1 MNQSQKHRG
10 LTVGI
15 QTLLLILVVAS
26 FAWAQNTV
34 RTADANKRGL
44 ADTSFPRAI
53 KLAENVYAFE
63 MLAPAANP
71 AAAAQQERITTNS
84 LVVITNDGVLVA
96 DGQGN
101 VSEATRLMDEIKKLS
116 SQPIKYVV
124 ICSEH
129 GDHTGGNSA
138 FPASATFISHPNSKA
153 TLEAQANAPNRP
165 ANAPRIVI
173 PTETVSDRR
182 TIRMGNTEI
191 QIVFLGRTHTG
202 GDLAV
207 YLPREKVLWMSES
220 FNPNRFP
227 TLRTG
232 FPSEWVAAIRKA
244 ESMDVSYFVGA
255 HGFVDDARSMKVL
268 LGEYRKALE
277 DLIVEVKRLYKPG
290 ASVEDALKQA
300 NFGPYA
306 TWTGFG
312 QAGQFAFRR
321 VWEEL
326 EGKLK

>member
-1 MNQSQKHRG
+1 MKRSQ
-10 LTVGI
+10 TYGI
-15 QTLLLILVVAS
+15 FRT
-26 FAWAQNTV
+26 AWAVIALMLVPASIMAAQNPP

-44 ADTSFPRAI
+44 TDRNFPRAI
-53 KLAENVYAFE
+53 KLADNVYAFE

-71 AAAAQQERITTNS
+71 AAAAQQERMTTNS
-84 LVVITNDGVLVA
+84 LVVITSDGVLVA

-101 VSEATRLMDEIKKLS
+101 VSEANRLMDEIRKLTN
-116 SQPIKYVV
+116 QPIKYVV
-124 ICSEH
+124 VCSEH
-129 GDHTGGNSA
+129 GDHTGGNSV
-138 FPASATFISHPNSKA
+138 FPSTATFISHPTSKA
-153 TLEAQANAPNRP
+153 ALEAQANAPNRP
-165 ANAPRIVI
+165 ANALKIVV

-182 TIRMGNTEI
+182 TLRMGATEI

-232 FPSEWVAAIRKA
+232 YPSEWIAAIRKA
-244 ESMDVSYFVGA
+244 EAMDVTYFAGA
-255 HGFVDDARSMKVL
+255 HGFVDDPATMKVL
-268 LGEYRKALE
+268 LAEYRKAFE
-277 DLIVEVKRLYKPG
+277 DLTAEVKRLYKPG
-290 ASVEDALKQA
+290 GSVEEALKQA

-306 TWTGFG
+306 NWTGFG
-312 QAGQFAFRR
+312 QAGQPAFRR

-326 EGKLK
+326 DGKLR